1 MPCGGRGGT
10 LPFRTRVFART
21 PLQRLTRRHVRSMRV
36 GVARL
41 HATTTHREERTSLV
55 SVTAQPSTSTASRR
69 RGTATFLRQALRS
82 QASIGAI
89 APTSA
94 IVARQMAGLIS
105 PDRDLTVV
113 ELGAGTG
120 AISAAVGPRLAP
132 RSRHLAVEREPGLLA
147 VLEQVAPWADR
158 VLGDACE
165 LGDRLA
171 ELDVFQAD
179 VVLSSLPWG
188 NFPAD
193 LQQRI
198 LAQVT
203 RVLARDGVFAAI
215 AYRPT
220 RLAPRS
226 RAFRST
232 LHETF
237 GEVVTSSTLWAN
249 LPPAR
254 LYVCRRP
261 LPKAGAA
268 IPGPA
273 A

>member
-1 MPCGGRGGT
+1 
-10 LPFRTRVFART
+10 
-21 PLQRLTRRHVRSMRV
+21 
-36 GVARL
+36 
-41 HATTTHREERTSLV
+41 V

-113 ELGAGTG
+113 G
-120 AISAAVGPRLAP
+120 LAP
-132 RSRHLAVEREPGLLA
+132 RSRHLAVEREPDLLA

-232 LHETF
+232 LHEAF

-261 LPKAGAA
+261 LSTTGIAM
-268 IPGPA
+268 PGPA